1 MNDQMDAW
9 KKKPIFWFPH
19 SSLEDTL
26 CVNVF
31 DLKNVIFWSALWV
44 NFEIWNSENEQTKV
58 VKSDF
63 FLNPSVA
70 ILK

>member
-44 NFEIWNSENEQTKV
+44 NFEIWNSEKWTNQGC
-58 VKSDF
+58 
-63 FLNPSVA
+63 
-70 ILK
+70 